1 MVGFVIGFIFGIV
14 TMAVLAVSD
23 QKRTIN
29 MLNKR
34 FMLLNQIDVEKYFT
48 PITNYIAVKYGITFF
63 QNNLESLV
71 NTIGTYMIEN
81 YGYDINEWELLS
93 LEDDIEDFLVYN

>member
-1 MVGFVIGFIFGIV
+1 
-14 TMAVLAVSD
+14 
-23 QKRTIN
+23 

-34 FMLLNQIDVEKYFT
+34 IMLLNQKDAEKYFT

-71 NTIGTYMIEN
+71 NNIANYMIGN
-81 YGYDINEWELLS
+81 YGYDVSEWELLS
-93 LEDDIEDFLVYN
+93 FEDDIEDFLAYD